1 MCATLW
7 LPAPSLQHGWCMP
20 HCGVRLGRGKAHS
33 WRRAASQVG
42 GYPNLFPQV
51 VLMSATLD
59 SDLFARYFGGCPVLA
74 AGGRTFPV
82 EHHFLEA
89 RGARRLSNAKPAYVR
104 GFSPFL
110 GTSVL
115 HAGNAQ
121 VLLAGHC

>member
-1 MCATLW
+1 
-7 LPAPSLQHGWCMP
+7 
-20 HCGVRLGRGKAHS
+20 
-33 WRRAASQVG
+33 
-42 GYPNLFPQV
+42 
-51 VLMSATLD
+51 MSATLD

-89 RGARRLSNAKPAYVR
+89 RGARRLSNAKPAYGR
-104 GFSPFL
+104 GFPPFL
-110 GTSVL
+110 GTSLL